1 MKNWIPNDL
10 IYEILS
16 KLPAKSVARCRCVSK
31 QWRSILR
38 HQVFTELFLARS
50 KARPRLLIGV
60 QQDGEW
66 RFYSTPQS
74 QNPCENRMS
83 PADFHM
89 KFSKGISNYSCS
101 YASGLIYFD
110 GMCIRKEDED
120 AKHVLCDPLTG
131 KYVILPELR
140 VGDSYSYL
148 GFDPVDKEFKLVD
161 AECRS
166 RFNGLINYKG
176 KLCGIILE
184 YASHDGGST
193 VKLSMWVLEDV
204 EKPEWSK
211 HVYSLWTESQ
221 VVKVNHNLSVS
232 GMTATGDIVLSTK
245 YASQPFYVFYFNQER
260 KTLQVPSVEVEGLGA
275 NRACMSY
282 YAFADYVEDLSV
294 NDAVRQLKS
303 SPLQQQGQ
311 NIVTKRPKP
320 RQGQDTSHDLSKS
333 APSVKNNYI
342 IRLGWVR

>member
-1 MKNWIPNDL
+1 M
-10 IYEILS
+10 
-16 KLPAKSVARCRCVSK
+16 
-31 QWRSILR
+31 
-38 HQVFTELFLARS
+38 
-50 KARPRLLIGV
+50 
-60 QQDGEW
+60 
-66 RFYSTPQS
+66 
-74 QNPCENRMS
+74 
-83 PADFHM
+83 
-89 KFSKGISNYSCS
+89 
-101 YASGLIYFD
+101 
-110 GMCIRKEDED
+110 
-120 AKHVLCDPLTG
+120 
-131 KYVILPELR
+131 
-140 VGDSYSYL
+140 
-148 GFDPVDKEFKLVD
+148 
-161 AECRS
+161 
-166 RFNGLINYKG
+166 INYKG

-245 YASQPFYVFYFNQER
+245 YASQPFYVFYFNPER

-333 APSVKNNYI
+333 APSVKNKYEFLADRLNHSVSLAILFCLFFLLFSYI